1 MTPARKTVGNIRFKL
16 EDKGTPK
23 IAAATARIIVLKS
36 PERINAV
43 SKNVTK
49 KMSAV
54 PKSPIRAKRPTQT
67 AEKIMY
73 SSRFFFVINTSSELA
88 PIKMKIIF
96 ASSDG

>member
-1 MTPARKTVGNIRFKL
+1 MRTKV
-16 EDKGTPK
+16 TPK

-54 PKSPIRAKRPTQT
+54 PKSPIRAKSPTHT